1 MGIFLNQLIQC
12 YSNNMINLRP
22 LTTHIMSCYA
32 HKMAITLWPQIMT
45 SLHPM
50 YHTCFLQSLT
60 SGTFFHNVS
69 TIAAQPVVLW
79 AYFLHWPA
87 ITWYQTNIR
96 YPHHPSAVS
105 SFQEIAMRYDH
116 RYNNVQVRWL
126 ITNKNVTIVS
136 QADQSCP
143 WVHFVWPNPTQPMDN
158 SEVDTVAVAGKC
170 I

>member
-1 MGIFLNQLIQC
+1 MLYPQNGDHIV
-12 YSNNMINLRP
+12 
-22 LTTHIMSCYA
+22 TTDYV
-32 HKMAITLWPQIMT
+32 T

-143 WVHFVWPNPTQPMDN
+143 WVHFVWPNPTHGQLW
-158 SEVDTVAVAGKC
+158 SRYCRGRGKVYLKRFQVARSGASAVQH
-170 I
+170 